1 MAPTGGDEKYQD
13 IYGNMAPDGTYPA
26 DIDNQLI
33 RYQKIISEGLVRAL
47 LDPYRVDIGKE
58 LFRENALDK
67 YKIGGLAY
75 SGIFRALKLKRNN
88 VRNVQKNWMG
98 SGPIEAYYFED
109 GLDNV
114 NNPGNRSRRY
124 SSVNFLDPRYWD

>member
-1 MAPTGGDEKYQD
+1 MP
-13 IYGNMAPDGTYPA
+13 I
-26 DIDNQLI
+26 
-33 RYQKIISEGLVRAL
+33 
-47 LDPYRVDIGKE
+47 
-58 LFRENALDK
+58 DK

-109 GLDNV
+109 GIDNV
-114 NNPGNRSRRY
+114 EQPGQSLKALFERE
-124 SSVNFLDPRYWD
+124 LPRPGVLELGMQAKTLP